1 MAAVSRLLLKR
12 RDSWVANQ
20 RLMVLMDNGRTPGL
34 QISWPGFR
42 GSCTMYFM
50 ESRQKEDEEV
60 SSQATTLQFGSPGK
74 SRWEEFVCLGYPYC
88 ENFDCDLC
96 DNPSE
101 TEVEDYMDWHAKE
114 DEMLNTAPFGTGQYL
129 RNEVRKYHLRRKRK
143 EANDAKLGKGKGRSG
158 GRAAPKKNR
167 KAKEKEK
174 GKEEEPCT
182 CVNCMS
188 ERMFNLYIKAK
199 GKETAKDKERG
210 KGNKKGN
217 RKDEVKRDA
226 VEETIARNETCVEF
240 ARRAYLVRTDSL
252 TSSLH
257 EDVGVQC
264 TMPKDRASYKG
275 KGKDAHELKSCDKGT
290 QMSSQCIPRNR
301 PIYH

>member
-1 MAAVSRLLLKR
+1 MNEDVNAIA
-12 RDSWVANQ
+12 RDLQTLHDTAQ
-20 RLMVLMDNGRTPGL
+20 RWR
-34 QISWPGFR
+34 
-42 GSCTMYFM
+42 
-50 ESRQKEDEEV
+50 
-60 SSQATTLQFGSPGK
+60 
-74 SRWEEFVCLGYPYC
+74 
-88 ENFDCDLC
+88 DLAQ
-96 DNPSE
+96 E
-101 TEVEDYMDWHAKE
+101 W
-114 DEMLNTAPFGTGQYL
+114 
-129 RNEVRKYHLRRKRK
+129 K
-143 EANDAKLGKGKGRSG
+143 EAKDPKLGKVKGNGRSG
-158 GRAAPKKNR
+158 GSAAPKQDR
-167 KAKEKEK
+167 KAKGKK
-174 GKEEEPCT
+174 MGKEEEPCT

-188 ERMFNLYIKAK
+188 ERRFNLYIKAK

-217 RKDEVKRDA
+217 RKDEVKRDT

-264 TMPKDRASYKG
+264 TMPKDRASYKYKG